1 MIIIISGT
9 THSGKTSLAQKLLE
23 KLNVPYLSIDHIK
36 MGLIRSEYTN
46 LTPLDDEELTNYLWP
61 IIREI
66 IKTNIE
72 NNQNLIIEGCYIPY
86 NFLDDFEEEYLNNIR
101 HLFLI
106 LSKEY
111 IESRFDDIL
120 NFANIIEKRTDDSY
134 LNKSELIN
142 ENLRLLENC
151 IKNNLNYIL
160 INDNYNDT
168 INNLL
173 NDFNDK

>member
-9 THSGKTSLAQKLLE
+9 THSGKTLLAQKLLE

-36 MGLIRSEYTN
+36 MGLIRSGYTN

-86 NFLDDFEEEYLNNIR
+86 NFLDDFEKEYLNNIR

-151 IKNNLNYIL
+151 IKNDLNYKL

-173 NDFNDK
+173 NDFNNK